1 MASWYERL
9 FRPKEHKTSR
19 LRSTVAVGGSIY
31 RVSDL
36 RTNSDIEDIRT
47 QILVMRSLARDS
59 QISTALSYYA
69 TDATTPNTAGDIIWA
84 TATEPK
90 YQQVADIV
98 NGCFKR
104 WNINNYA
111 RDHI

>member
-36 RTNSDIEDIRT
+36 RTNSDIEDRKKET
-47 QILVMRSLARDS
+47 YLVMK
-59 QISTALSYYA
+59 QSYIMA
-69 TDATTPNTAGDIIWA
+69 KEG
-84 TATEPK
+84 
-90 YQQVADIV
+90 
-98 NGCFKR
+98 
-104 WNINNYA
+104 
-111 RDHI
+111 